1 MILSRETLTKND
13 RILKRSEYLAL
24 SRTGIRFHNKHFVA
38 VLEEG
43 RYERLRIGI
52 TVSKKVGNAV
62 VRNRLKRLIKEY
74 FRLNRDKLPERADIS
89 LIAKRGLADLS
100 SVQARNSLG
109 GLFDKIARRAGH

>member
-1 MILSRETLTKND
+1 MNRETFTKED

-24 SRTGIRFHNKHFVA
+24 SRTGIKIHNKYFVA
-38 VLEEG
+38 VLGEG
-43 RYERLRIGI
+43 RFDGLRIGI
-52 TVSKKVGNAV
+52 TVSRKVGNAV

-74 FRLNRDKLPERADIS
+74 FRLNRDKLPKRADIS